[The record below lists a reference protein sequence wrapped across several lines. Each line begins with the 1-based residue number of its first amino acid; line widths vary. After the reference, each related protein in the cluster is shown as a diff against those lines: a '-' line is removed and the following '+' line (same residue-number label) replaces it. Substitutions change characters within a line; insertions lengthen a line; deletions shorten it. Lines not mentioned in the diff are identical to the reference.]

1 MTGVGVDIEITNRCN
16 AHCDFCP
23 RDETPHQG
31 LMSEATFVRAL
42 ERVVEYRDTCIDT
55 FGRTGVQTVD
65 LCGLGEPLL
74 HKLAPSFVQRVRE
87 AGLACQM
94 NSNGALID
102 EAKGEALLDAG
113 LQRILINIGDIGEQY
128 EAVYQL
134 PFEKTRD
141 RILRFNEMADGRC
154 EVKIVLVD
162 YGRDRAHIHAMKQYW
177 RSMGIDNF
185 QTVDLMNRGGALYV
199 DHMQYQQYPELAEAT
214 RRLEALPNKPMC
226 VAPFVFLFI
235 GYDGQYYL
243 CCSDWKKEAPLG
255 SVFDKTFV
263 DTVADKM
270 RLVTTRE
277 LVCAT
282 CNHDPANH
290 ITDVMRSVAAGEQPA
305 SATDDAITHLD
316 NVWNFIAAAS
326 EQLSPGCSAVTHE
339 PPPPPGR
346 RFIPVSVR

>member
-1 MTGVGVDIEITNRCN
+1 MTGMGVDIEITNRCN

-31 LMSEATFVRAL
+31 LMSEATFARSV
-42 ERVVEYRDTCIDT
+42 ERVVEYRDICVET
-55 FGRTGVQTVD
+55 FGRTGVGTVD

-74 HKLAPSFVQRVRE
+74 HKLAPKFVRQVRD

-141 RILRFNEMADGRC
+141 RILRFNEMAEDRC
-154 EVKIVLVD
+154 EVTIVLVD
-162 YGRDRAHIHAMKQYW
+162 YAHDPDHIAEMQAYW
-177 RSMGIDNF
+177 TALGMENF
-185 QTVDLMNRGGALYV
+185 RVIDLMNRGGALYV
-199 DHMQYQQYPELAEAT
+199 DHMQYQSYPELAEAT
-214 RRLEALPNKPMC
+214 ALLEARDRKPLC

-243 CCSDWKKEAPLG
+243 CCSDWKKETPLG
-255 SVFDKTFV
+255 SVFDGSFV
-263 DTVADKM
+263 DTLPDKM

-290 ITDVMRSVAAGEQPA
+290 VTDLLRSVGRGELPA
-305 SATDDAITHLD
+305 DAVTKAIDHLD
-316 NVWNFIAAAS
+316 NVWNFTAVAS
-326 EQLSPGCSAVTHE
+326 EQLLEGCTAVTLD
-339 PPPPPGR
+339 PPPPGR
-346 RFIPVSVR
+346 RLIPVSSR